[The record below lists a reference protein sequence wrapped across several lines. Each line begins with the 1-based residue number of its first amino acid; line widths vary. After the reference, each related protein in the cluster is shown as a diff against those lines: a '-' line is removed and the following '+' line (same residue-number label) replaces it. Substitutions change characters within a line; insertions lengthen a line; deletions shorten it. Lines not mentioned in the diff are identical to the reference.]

1 MITDRT
7 ESEPQPGPSNAN
19 ALPQPVASLQPRAT
33 ANPWNFLMLNAI
45 RTYTIA
51 NGIPN
56 SNEVPR
62 DKLIIALQARGAT
75 PLNIILSSPPDYQT
89 GPGSTELLAQLL
101 LRRHVDYPHQSP
113 NKSIEMYLRRL
124 ETAFK
129 HDGTPN
135 FTKVD
140 CLIGHSQPKVAEAT
154 QLLYDQGFEDY
165 DVIAE
170 KLKARF
176 GLSPFEHFTRFQQF
190 RPAPDELFSQFSPRL
205 RDKYLRYIPLPAN
218 EVGQHETA
226 IMRALIGQLL
236 SITTGGLHAQ
246 LHARATADR
255 SLTWDEC
262 LVIANKYRRTLPAT
276 PKRAATP
283 APQSPASRPPKTTA
297 SGVTKYYCKNH
308 QRGTRYKAAL
318 ITWGVWLHI
327 QPRNAGTTRPTRTYR
342 SNMSGK
348 REDRG
353 VTAVLCSIPTPTD
366 DSLTIIITIK
376 DKRVTPLIDTGATK
390 LFMAMD
396 VAEEVGLSPH
406 PTKARISVAVLH
418 VSTTVSHAVSTVFT
432 LGSAAYEATFLL
444 LSNAHYPVILG
455 LDTLKNLPFCVTLDG
470 QRVFSGF
477 QQIKPIKEAP
487 KVPIGEG
494 IKFVHGTPTEQ
505 QQITALLRRYAPH
518 IFQWSGKHGLF
529 PQHVASLLTNGEDPK
544 PSRCIRLLPNKRPAF
559 QHIIDNYTRAGII
572 EPAQTGTHPSEEHL
586 KAVQAFPQPATTRQM
601 QRFLGLA
608 TYLRAHVPTNF
619 AQLKKVLRL
628 TIPVKP
634 ATAIV
639 WSPEAI
645 DAFEA
650 LKNLIANA
658 ARLER
663 FDPAWDTEIHCDV
676 SASAIGAILVQIDP
690 EGQPHIMEPGVP
702 LTIQDG
708 RSLARGPLRR
718 RTLIGYEK
726 GASGGEKNLG
736 AEATDCGSA
745 LGAGAVV
752 WGDANDLHL

>member
-1 MITDRT
+1 MITDHT

-19 ALPQPVASLQPRAT
+19 ASPQPVASLQPRAT

-51 NGIPN
+51 NGFPN
-56 SNEVPR
+56 ANEVPR

-89 GPGSTELLAQLL
+89 GPGSTELLARLL
-101 LRRHVDYPHQSP
+101 LRRRVDYPHQSP
-113 NKSIEMYLRRL
+113 NESIEMYLRRL
-124 ETAFK
+124 ETTFK

-135 FTKVD
+135 FTKVN

-190 RPAPDELFSQFSPRL
+190 HPAPDELFSQFGPRL
-205 RDKYLRYIPLPAN
+205 RDKYLRYVDLPAN
-218 EVGQHETA
+218 EVRQHETA

-255 SLTWDEC
+255 SLTWDDC

-276 PKRAATP
+276 PKPAATP

-308 QRGTRYKAAL
+308 QR
-318 ITWGVWLHI
+318 
-327 QPRNAGTTRPTRTYR
+327 TYR

-353 VTAVLCSIPTPTD
+353 VTAVLCSIPMPTD

-376 DKRVTPLIDTGATK
+376 DKRVTALIDTGATK

-455 LDTLKNLPFCVTLDG
+455 LDTLKNLPFCITLDG

-477 QQIKPIKEAP
+477 QQIKPINEAP
-487 KVPIGEG
+487 KAPIGEG
-494 IKFVHGTPTEQ
+494 ITFVHGTPTEQ
-505 QQITALLRRYAPH
+505 QQITALLWRYAPH

-529 PQHVASLLTNGEDPK
+529 PQHVALLITNGEDPE
-544 PSRCIRLLPNKRPAF
+544 PSRCIRLSPDKRPAF
-559 QHIIDNYTRAGII
+559 QHIINNYTRAGII
-572 EPAQTGTHPSEEHL
+572 EPAQTGTRPVEEHL

-619 AQLKKVLRL
+619 AQLEKVLQL
-628 TIPVKP
+628 TILVKP

-645 DAFEA
+645 NAFEA
-650 LKNLIANA
+650 LKNAIANA

-663 FDPAWDTEIHCDV
+663 FDPAWDTKIHCDV
-676 SASAIGAILVQIDP
+676 SSSAIGAILVQIDP
-690 EGQPHIMEPGVP
+690 EGQPHIMEYASRVLTPAETRYSNTQRELLTAVWATTKKFRHYVEHWHFKIITDHKALLGKLSDTRLISLKLKLESFDYTLVHQPGKT
-702 LTIQDG
+702 LT
-708 RSLARGPLRR
+708 GP
-718 RTLIGYEK
+718 
-726 GASGGEKNLG
+726 
-736 AEATDCGSA
+736 DA
-745 LGAGAVV
+745 LSRI
-752 WGDANDLHL
+752 